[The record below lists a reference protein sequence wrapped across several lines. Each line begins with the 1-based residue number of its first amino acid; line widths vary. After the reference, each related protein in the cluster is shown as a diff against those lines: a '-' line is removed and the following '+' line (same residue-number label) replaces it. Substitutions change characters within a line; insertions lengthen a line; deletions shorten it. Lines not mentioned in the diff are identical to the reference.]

1 VTKWTSTALSVTNK
15 YQSERS
21 RRPFENKTLK
31 TVIKCTSTA
40 LSVTESFY
48 FCILNFLNNYMTA
61 NTLFYIII
69 AIIII
74 NFIVDKVLDALNA
87 KHFNDALPKDL
98 QDVYDETEY
107 KKSQNYKATNYKFGI
122 ITSTFSIVLTLGF
135 LFFDGFEFVDTIAR
149 SYSENPI
156 IIALIFFGIIM
167 IGSDIITTPFSYF
180 STFVIEEKFGFNKT
194 TIKTFFID
202 KLKGWLM
209 IAIVGGGIFALI
221 IWFYNST
228 SQYFWLY
235 AWGLVA
241 VFTIFMN
248 MFYSRLIV
256 PLFNKQT
263 PLEEGTLRDNISAY
277 AKTVGFNLDKIFVLN
292 GSKRSTKANAY
303 FSGFGSE
310 KRVTLYDTL
319 INDLDEEEIV
329 AVLAHEVGHYKKK
342 HIIFNLLSS
351 ILLTGL
357 TLYILSLFI
366 SNPLLS
372 NALGVEIPSFHIGLI
387 AFGMLYSPISEIT
400 GLIMNYF
407 SRVFEYQADDYAKN
421 TFKAEPLITSLK
433 KLSKNSLSNLTP
445 HPAYVFMHYSH
456 PTLLQRI
463 KNLRK

>member
-1 VTKWTSTALSVTNK
+1 
-15 YQSERS
+15 
-21 RRPFENKTLK
+21 
-31 TVIKCTSTA
+31 
-40 LSVTESFY
+40 
-48 FCILNFLNNYMTA
+48 MTA
-61 NTLFYIII
+61 QTLFYIII

-87 KHFNDALPKDL
+87 KHYNDTLPEELK
-98 QDVYDETEY
+98 DVYDNQEY
-107 KKSQNYKATNYKFGI
+107 KKSQNYKATNYKFDL
-122 ITSTFSIVLTLGF
+122 ITSTFSLVLTLGF
-135 LFFDGFEFVDTIAR
+135 LFLDGFKYVDDIAR
-149 SYSENPI
+149 SYSDNPI

-167 IGSDIITTPFSYF
+167 IGSDILTTPFSYY

-194 TIKTFFID
+194 TKKLFFLD

-209 IAIVGGGIFALI
+209 MSLIGGGILALI
-221 IWFYNST
+221 IWFYQVT
-228 SQYFWLY
+228 GTQFWLY
-235 AWGLVA
+235 AWALVA
-241 VFTIFMN
+241 VFSLFMN
-248 MFYSRLIV
+248 MFYSKLIV

-263 PLEEGTLRDNISAY
+263 PLEAGSLRNNISKY
-277 AKTVGFNLDKIFVLN
+277 AETVGFKLDKIFVID

-319 INDLDEEEIV
+319 INDLDEDEIV

-342 HIIFNLLSS
+342 HIIFNLFAST
-351 ILLTGL
+351 LLTGL

-372 NALGVEIPSFHIGLI
+372 SALGVEIPSFHIGLI
-387 AFGMLYSPISEIT
+387 AFGLLYSPISEVT
-400 GLIMNYF
+400 GLIMNLF
-407 SRVFEYQADDYAKN
+407 SRKFEYQADDYAKN
-421 TFKAEPLITSLK
+421 TYKAEPLITSLK

-463 KNLRK
+463 KNLKKYGDTRFN